1 MSDVKVVGRDLRK
14 IKEFVDTTMWEETI
28 TDTGAS
34 DAKALRR
41 YLLRILKRQQAVQE
55 GMSSV

>member
-14 IKEFVDTTMWEETI
+14 IKEFVDTTMWEKTI
-28 TDTGAS
+28 TDTGES

>member
-28 TDTGAS
+28 TDTGA
-34 DAKALRR
+34 
-41 YLLRILKRQQAVQE
+41 
-55 GMSSV
+55 